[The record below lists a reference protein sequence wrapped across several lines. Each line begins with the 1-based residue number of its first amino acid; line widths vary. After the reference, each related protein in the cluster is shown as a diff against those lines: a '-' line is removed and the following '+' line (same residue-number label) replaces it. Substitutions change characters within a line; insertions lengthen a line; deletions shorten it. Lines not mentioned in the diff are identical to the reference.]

1 MDEDDECGSWQW
13 VPVVA
18 VIKPEGRETW
28 VPVFLW
34 PRPESPG
41 PPLTG
46 KVRRGSGTPCDG
58 HWSHLYWGV
67 QDSHC
72 KCPGSAG
79 HGEQIPIKVKKTN
92 TQLWV

>member
-58 HWSHLYWGV
+58 HWSHLYWGRRILIVSV
-67 QDSHC
+67 QGLLGMVN
-72 KCPGSAG
+72 KFP
-79 HGEQIPIKVKKTN
+79 
-92 TQLWV
+92 